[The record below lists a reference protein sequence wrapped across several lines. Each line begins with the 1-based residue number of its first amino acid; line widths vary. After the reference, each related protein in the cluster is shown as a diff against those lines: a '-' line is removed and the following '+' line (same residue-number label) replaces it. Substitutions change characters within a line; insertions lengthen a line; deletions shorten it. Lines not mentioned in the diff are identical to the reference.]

1 MPDHIDALHK
11 AREQMVKA
19 RRDLADGLS
28 KPDDGR
34 RRSLI
39 VTWMAGLYLA
49 WGRSSFIQV
58 QATIEQIDK
67 AIADE
72 QKIGSAA

>member
-1 MPDHIDALHK
+1 MPAHIDVLHK

-19 RRDLADGLS
+19 RRDLADDLS
-28 KPDDGR
+28 KPYDGH

-39 VTWMAGLYLA
+39 ATWLAGLNLA
-49 WGRSSFIQV
+49 WGRSSFIKV